1 MSNETIAVTGATG
14 FIGFSILLRL
24 LKSGYNVRIV
34 VRSEAKAEGLRSH
47 PVLKALQKE
56 SSISYYIVPDLSII
70 GALDEATKGAD
81 YVIHTASPLPFGL
94 CEPENQYDEI
104 VLPAINC
111 TLSALESAKRSG
123 TVKRVVVTSS
133 CGAYITPEILLGP
146 ELPEPVT
153 LSEKDRNPEYDPPY
167 PHVLAAYVASK
178 TAALR
183 RSEAWMKEQKPAFDM
198 VCLAPTYVM
207 GRSELAQSVKELFS
221 TSNGLFLRMAAGVTE
236 PNSPPE
242 VAAVVHIDDVV
253 DLHFMALNKE
263 KIPGGQTFL
272 FSRNVAWNDVT
283 PIIQEMYPEAV
294 KSGLLP
300 NTGNV
305 PSKKVFFD
313 SSKTEQT
320 FGIKLRSVEEMVES
334 LIPQYIELLEKEK
347 KAVA

>member
-153 LSEKDRNPEYDPPY
+153 LSEKDRNPEYDPHTLMSSPQ
-167 PHVLAAYVASK
+167 
-178 TAALR
+178 
-183 RSEAWMKEQKPAFDM
+183 QKPAFDM